1 MIAASLLRFF
11 DPGLGASVRAAFITL
26 VLLPTLLLA
35 VPDQAQQITAPV
47 ASPNEPELSEQMITI
62 QLRHIK
68 LWFSGKLGNW
78 KLANYQL
85 DLLARDLKSAAKVS
99 SKGLSGENTATQM
112 MSVRTA
118 IDAKDLTA
126 FRKAYSQLTNTCNA
140 CHRAAGRSFISVQVP
155 TASPFTDENFA
166 DEVTEGRTLTDT
178 MCGICHAVPDKPNAP
193 LSLRFSAP
201 SFVDLARQPSFTE
214 SSLRQLLT
222 SEHRRVGPD
231 QTMPNPRL
239 NDTQIDAIVAYFE
252 ALKLEQKKNNP

>member
-1 MIAASLLRFF
+1 MRTSLRT
-11 DPGLGASVRAAFITL
+11 ICL
-26 VLLPTLLLA
+26 VPFLCLLPIKLTRG
-35 VPDQAQQITAPV
+35 QQPPAPV
-47 ASPNEPELSEQMITI
+47 VRSGELDLSELMITI

-78 KLANYQL
+78 MLANYQL
-85 DLLARDLKSAAKVS
+85 DLLSRDLKSAAKVFPA
-99 SKGLSGENTATQM
+99 GLSGDDTARQII
-112 MSVRTA
+112 SVRDA
-118 IDAKDLTA
+118 VDAKDLIA
-126 FRKAYSQLTNTCNA
+126 FRKAYSELTNTCNG
-140 CHRAAGRSFISVQVP
+140 CHRAAGRGFISVQVP
-155 TASPFTDENFA
+155 AVSPFTDQDFA
-166 DEVTEGRTLTDT
+166 DVVAEGRTLAHT

-201 SFVDLARQPSFTE
+201 SFVELVRQPSFTE

-252 ALKLEQKKNNP
+252 ALKLEQKKTP